1 MELTHELRRGF
12 FNFAQQTIPLLL
24 QSVGE
29 SNHPPTL
36 IATGATAS
44 TKASAN
50 FSTFAAGKF
59 ALRALSQSI
68 AKEFGPRGIHVAHV
82 IVDGIV
88 DTPFAKKLGLN
99 NDVEDG
105 RISTEEVSIEKYS
118 YVL

>member
-1 MELTHELRRGF
+1 MTNELRRGF

-24 QSVGE
+24 ESVGG

-50 FSTFAAGKF
+50 FASFAAGKF

-68 AKEFGPRGIHVAHV
+68 AKEFGPKGVHVAHV
-82 IVDGIV
+82 IIDGIV
-88 DTPFAKKLGLN
+88 DTPVAKKLGLN
-99 NDVEDG
+99 NEVEDG
-105 RISTEEVSIEKYS
+105 RISTEAVCIE
-118 YVL
+118 